1 MLYLPNPTSHRHNTR
16 AMKKTTKPMPFLGAL
31 LKKIA
36 PRIGARVF
44 VEPVWGYVGQISYK
58 NGRKRYF
65 RGSTLDLNP
74 VGSSDIAKDK
84 DYANLFMGRLG
95 YPIITGKAFYSPR
108 WAAAIKS
115 RQSTSAALTYAR
127 KLGFPLVVKP
137 NSGSQGSGV
146 AVVYNARE
154 LRMALE
160 RVFAVDRVGLVQRVV
175 TGKDYRIVVLD
186 GRIISAYERIP
197 LSVTGT
203 GRATVLGLLKKKQ
216 RSFRAEGR
224 DTFIDVADPRIRA
237 KLARS
242 GLSLSSV
249 LPAGVRVFLL
259 DNANLSTG
267 GDSVDVTDGVHPD
280 FREACVNLT
289 RDMGLRICGVDLM
302 IRGDISSAPKSQKWW
317 VLEINAA
324 PGLDHYAKSGKAQE
338 RIVEDLYT
346 EVLKSLEN

>member
-1 MLYLPNPTSHRHNTR
+1 MKNTP
-16 AMKKTTKPMPFLGAL
+16 KHIPFLGTL

-36 PRIGARVF
+36 PRIGAKVF
-44 VEPVWGYVGQISYK
+44 VEPAWGYAGQIVYK

-95 YPIITGKAFYSPR
+95 YPIIEGMAFYSAR
-108 WAAAIKS
+108 WAAAIGSK
-115 RQSTSAALTYAR
+115 QSTSAAIAYAR
-127 KLGFPLVVKP
+127 KLGFPLVAKP

-146 AVVYNARE
+146 TVVHNVAE
-154 LRMALE
+154 LRRALARIFE
-160 RVFAVDRVGLVQRVV
+160 MDRIALVQRVV

-186 GRIISAYERIP
+186 DRIISAYERIP
-197 LSVTGT
+197 LSVTGD
-203 GRATVLGLLKKKQ
+203 GRTSVLGLLKRKQ
-216 RSFRAEGR
+216 KAFVAEGR
-224 DTFIDVADPRIRA
+224 DTHIHLKDPRIQA

-249 LPAGVRVFLL
+249 PDAGVRVFLL

-267 GDSVDVTDGVHPD
+267 GDSVDVTDAIHLE
-280 FREACVNLT
+280 FSKLCVSLT

-302 IRGDISSAPKSQKWW
+302 IQGNISQAPKSKKWW
-317 VLEINAA
+317 ILEINAA

-338 RIVEDLYT
+338 KIVEDLYT
-346 EVLKSLEN
+346 EVLKSLEH

>member
-1 MLYLPNPTSHRHNTR
+1 
-16 AMKKTTKPMPFLGAL
+16 MKKPAKLMPFLGSL

-36 PRIGARVF
+36 PRIGAKVF
-44 VEPVWGYVGQISYK
+44 IEPAWGYAGQISYK

-74 VGSSDIAKDK
+74 MGSSEIARDK

-115 RQSTSAALTYAR
+115 RQSTSAAITYAR

-146 AVVYNARE
+146 TLVQGVGE

-160 RVFAVDRVGLVQRVV
+160 RVFAMDRVLLVQRMV

-203 GRATVLGLLKKKQ
+203 GRATVLGLLKRKQ
-216 RSFRAEGR
+216 KAFKAEGR
-224 DTFIDVADPRIRA
+224 DTFIEVSDPRIRA

-242 GLSLSSV
+242 GLSLSSI

-267 GDSVDVTDGVHPD
+267 GDSIDVTDNIHPE
-280 FREACVNLT
+280 FRRVCVNLT

-302 IRGDISSAPKSQKWW
+302 IRGDISQAPESQKWW
-317 VLEINAA
+317 VLEINSA

-338 RIVEDLYT
+338 KIVEDLYA